1 MTDEDVIRNTVARYS
16 HCLDDRRFKEWSE
29 TFTEDGVFGS
39 RRGRA
44 AIYENIL
51 GGELATIP
59 QLQRRHIVT
68 NLEVLVHGHEADAIS
83 DLLMYDKLGDAP
95 WTLRIGRYYD
105 KLQRQ
110 ANGDWLFTERRL
122 EWTGQAAAVSRRSIE
137 VESFAH
143 ANPIP
148 VASRIGN
155 VLMSGVVTG
164 RDPKT
169 RTMPASIE
177 DQCANMFG
185 TVQDIVVAAG
195 GTPANILKMTIWL
208 RDASNRAALNAEW
221 VKLFP
226 DPEARP
232 ARHTF
237 PLEGSGDTLVQCD
250 VTAVF

>member
-1 MTDEDVIRNTVARYS
+1 MTDEETIRNTVARYS

-39 RRGRA
+39 RHGRSE
-44 AIYENIL
+44 IYQNIL

-59 QLQRRHIVT
+59 ELQRRHIVT
-68 NLEVLVHGHEADAIS
+68 NLEVLVHGAEADAIS
-83 DLLMYDKLGDAP
+83 DLLMYDKLGDAA

-122 EWTGQAAAVSRRSIE
+122 EWTGQPSAVARHSVE
-137 VESFAH
+137 VASFAH

-148 VASRIGN
+148 VASRVGS

-164 RDPKT
+164 RDARSGSMAT
-169 RTMPASIE
+169 SVDE
-177 DQCANMFG
+177 QCAQMFR
-185 TVQDIVVAAG
+185 TVKDIVETAG
-195 GTPANILKMTIWL
+195 GTTANILKMTIWL
-208 RDASNRAALNAEW
+208 RDPGNRDALNQEW
-221 VKLFP
+221 VKMFP
-226 DPEARP
+226 DPESRP

-237 PLEGSGDTLVQCD
+237 PLSGGGDALVQCD